1 MSACGEFGRA
11 CRGLRGDVDRS
22 VSVPRVWVPVQA
34 AECLVL
40 RNGALT
46 KLQAAFACYIADRQ
60 YQLHASEPAAKLLYV
75 LVRSQGCLAYTDVV
89 RAIRGNAFGWVLDEV
104 QPSILSCHND
114 SQNALVPRPQA
125 FQEVNV
131 EARGLAALLDQ
142 ALALPSLFL
151 WPANTRLSWQRAD
164 EVLARHCLNVGCN
177 QGASFDGADLK
188 ESLRD
193 CNDRLW
199 QRLQQNRE

>member
-1 MSACGEFGRA
+1 MS
-11 CRGLRGDVDRS
+11 RGNVDRS
-22 VSVPRVWVPVQA
+22 VSVPRARVPVQA

-131 EARGLAALLDQ
+131 EARGLAVLLDQ
-142 ALALPSLFL
+142 ALALPGLFL
-151 WPANTRLSWQRAD
+151 RPADTRLSHFQFALHSTDLALGFVEFITRA
-164 EVLARHCLNVGCN
+164 N
-177 QGASFDGADLK
+177 QFCSILPRA
-188 ESLRD
+188 
-193 CNDRLW
+193 
-199 QRLQQNRE
+199 